1 MGFSVRGRTKGKSSW
16 LNYSASK
23 RGLHSSYSHKVS
35 KNLTFNFSK
44 RGNRV
49 TYNFGNG
56 IRWTAT
62 GKKSRTKK
70 QVVSTPVYA
79 WEDKPFPT
87 WIITFITFIII
98 CVVIYFKL
106 Y

>member
-16 LNYSASK
+16 FNYSASK
-23 RGLHSSYSHKVS
+23 RGLHGSYSQKLG
-35 KNLTFNFSK
+35 KDLTLNFSK

-62 GKKSRTKK
+62 GKKTKTK
-70 QVVSTPVYA
+70 TQATSNPTYA
-79 WEDKPFPT
+79 WEDWSFPT
-87 WIITFITFIII
+87 WVITFITFIII